1 MQKARQTTIVDI
13 ANHLGVSPSTVSR
26 ALHDHPSIS
35 AKTKQNVLLLAEK
48 YSYQP
53 NLLALSLLNK
63 KSGIIGILVPEIT
76 SYFFATVISGV
87 QDMVSSAGYKLL
99 ICQSD
104 ESFEEEKKLLQD
116 MALLRVDGV
125 LISPTFRTKSYEHF
139 EKLKK
144 TGIPLVIFDRDS
156 PGFEADKVLVD
167 SYDGAYQAVE
177 YLIKVGCQRIAHIAG
192 PIAIPTFKQRLDG
205 YLNAHY
211 DNNIPIHS
219 ELIVYSNGFSSDDGV
234 EAARQLMARNEKF
247 DAIFAVN
254 DAVAIGTTHILREN
268 GYRVPDDISLV
279 GFDDESYAQYYFP
292 SLSTVWQPVYELG
305 MLSAKILLDRF
316 ANREHQQA
324 YRYEVLKPELV
335 IRGSSSA
342 VARSTSSSSLPNQQG
357 KPTVHQAW

>member
-13 ANHLGVSPSTVSR
+13 ANQLGVSPSTVSR

-35 AKTKQNVLLLAEK
+35 AKTKRNVLLLAEK

-125 LISPTFRTKSYEHF
+125 LISPTFRTNSYEHF

-177 YLIKVGCQRIAHIAG
+177 YLIKIGCQRIAHIAG

-211 DNNIPIHS
+211 DNNIPIRS

-234 EAARQLMARNEKF
+234 EAARQLIARNEKL

-335 IRGSSSA
+335 IRDSSNA
-342 VARSTSSSSLPNQQG
+342 VARSTSSSALPNQQN
-357 KPTVHQAW
+357 KPTVHRAW